1 MWKIELAIAI
11 NFIFPIDNDEERVMQ
26 SKSDNIEIMIS
37 DKTDEVMKELFDS
50 LKKKITK
57 QLGVSKR

>member
-57 QLGVSKR
+57 KLGVSKR